1 MGHPRLF
8 TDLIV
13 IFGIAMLIAFLM
25 RKLRQ
30 PTIIG
35 YLLTGVLAGPH
46 GFGLIP
52 ETEGVEVLAEVG
64 VALLLFTIGLEFSF
78 EKLAKMRDVILGAGA
93 MQVGITILSVTGA
106 LLLFQFPARPAVFWG
121 FLVAASSTAIVIKM
135 LQERGEMFTV
145 HGRIILGILLFQ
157 DICVVPMMALA
168 PALAAPGA
176 GHALTI
182 LVALVKSL
190 ALVSMIL
197 LGAKFLFPR
206 LLHAIVRLRSRELFV
221 IASIFFALGT
231 AWGASHFGLSLA
243 LGAFL
248 AGIVISESEYGHQIM
263 ADILPFRDSLNS
275 LFFVSVGM
283 LIQSKFV
290 WSQIWLLLG
299 ISALILVG
307 KAAAASVPVLI
318 MGYPLRLAT
327 VTGLSLAQ
335 VGEFSFVLLREGE
348 RLKLVPESHYQLFL
362 AASVITMMLT
372 PMMIAGA
379 EPISR
384 LLGSK
389 ARHRGKE
396 GHAAAAEKEHLHD
409 HVIICGY
416 GLNGR
421 RLSRLLQENN
431 IPYAVLEMNHRTVR
445 EARQQGIPIYFG
457 DVSNPEILHHVGI
470 ERARSVVFALSDPA
484 ILPRAISQAR
494 LLNANVHVIARTKRL
509 EDVRELRSAG
519 ATDVIAEELEA
530 WMEIVVRVLRLY
542 GMPRELVAAQLLN
555 LREGDYSMLREMPV
569 PGQPLQHLGHL
580 LPEVQVEMFFIIP
593 DTHVAGKKL
602 RELAIP
608 TRTGALVIAVV
619 RYSDVTHN
627 PSPDFVLE
635 PGDQVLVI
643 GTREQLDKTTQLFN
657 ADGIG
662 QALRLSSE

>member
-1 MGHPRLF
+1 MEHPRLF

-25 RKLRQ
+25 RKINQ

-35 YLLTGVLAGPH
+35 YLITGVLAGPH
-46 GFGLIP
+46 GFGLVP
-52 ETEGVEVLAEVG
+52 DTAGVEVLAEVG

-78 EKLAKMRDVILGAGA
+78 EKLAKMRDVILGAGT
-93 MQVGITILSVTGA
+93 MQVGLTIGSVTGV
-106 LLLFQFPARPAVFWG
+106 LLLGSFPAREAVFWG

-157 DICVVPMMALA
+157 DICVVPMMALV
-168 PALAAPGA
+168 PAMAAPGA
-176 GHALTI
+176 GQAVTI
-182 LVALVKSL
+182 LLALLKSL
-190 ALVSMIL
+190 ALISVIL
-197 LGAKFLFPR
+197 LGAKFLFPK
-206 LLHAIVRLRSRELFV
+206 LLHAIVLLRSRELFV

-231 AWGASHFGLSLA
+231 AWGASFFGLSLA

-283 LIQSKFV
+283 LIQFTFV
-290 WSQIWLLLG
+290 MKHWPLLLL
-299 ISALILVG
+299 ISAAILVG
-307 KAAAASVPVLI
+307 KAAAAAVPVLV
-318 MGYPLRLAT
+318 MGYPLRLAA
-327 VTGLSLAQ
+327 VTGLSIAQ
-335 VGEFSFVLLREGE
+335 VGEFSFVLLREGD
-348 RLKLVPESHYQLFL
+348 RLKLVPEAHYQTFL

-372 PMMIAGA
+372 PAMIMMGQ
-379 EPISR
+379 PVSR
-384 LLGSK
+384 WFGK
-389 ARHRGKE
+389 RTRHGE
-396 GHAAAAEKEHLHD
+396 GPVQDAKKEHLHD

-421 RLSRLLQENN
+421 RLARLLDENQ
-431 IPYAVLEMNHRTVR
+431 IPYVVLEMNYRTVR
-445 EARQQGIPIYFG
+445 EARREGIHIYFG
-457 DVSNPEILHHVGI
+457 DVSNPEILQHAGAVHA
-470 ERARSVVFALSDPA
+470 RAIVFALSDPA
-484 ILPRAISQAR
+484 ILPRAISNAR
-494 LLNANVHVIARTKRL
+494 LLSRNVHVIARTKRVH
-509 EDVRELRSAG
+509 EVSELREAG

-530 WMEIVVRVLRLY
+530 WMEIVVRVFRLY
-542 GMPRELVAAQLLN
+542 GMPRELVASQLLR

-569 PGQPLQHLGHL
+569 PGQPIQHLGQI

-593 DTHVAGKKL
+593 GAPSAGRTL
-602 RELAIP
+602 RELEIP
-608 TRTGALVIAVV
+608 TRAGVLVIAIV

-643 GTREQLDKTTQLFN
+643 GTREQLDKATRLFHPEP
-657 ADGIG
+657 A
-662 QALRLSSE
+662 RP

>member
-1 MGHPRLF
+1 MFAPDMEHPRLF
-8 TDLIV
+8 SDLII

-25 RKLRQ
+25 RKVNQ

-46 GFGLIP
+46 GFGLVP
-52 ETEGVEVLAEVG
+52 DSAGVEVLAEVG

-93 MQVGITILSVTGA
+93 MQVGITIASVIGV
-106 LLLFQFPARPAVFWG
+106 LLLFSFPMRDAAFWG
-121 FLVAASSTAIVIKM
+121 FLVAASSTAIVMKM
-135 LQERGEMFTV
+135 LQERGEMLTV

-157 DICVVPMMALA
+157 DICVVPMMTLV

-176 GHALTI
+176 GQVVTI
-182 LVALVKSL
+182 LLALLKSL
-190 ALVSMIL
+190 ALVSGIL
-197 LGAKFLFPR
+197 LGARFLFPK
-206 LLHAIVRLRSRELFV
+206 LLHAIVLMRSRELFV

-231 AWGASHFGLSLA
+231 AWGASYFGLSLA

-283 LIQSKFV
+283 LIQFSFV
-290 WSQIWLLLG
+290 MKHWGLLLAV
-299 ISALILVG
+299 SAVILVG
-307 KAAAASVPVLI
+307 KAAAASIPVLV
-318 MGYPLRLAT
+318 MGYPLRLAA

-335 VGEFSFVLLREGE
+335 VGEFSFVLLREGD
-348 RLKLVPESHYQLFL
+348 RLKLVPAEHYQTFL

-372 PMMIAGA
+372 PAMITLSQ
-379 EPISR
+379 PISR
-384 LLGSK
+384 WFTRRG
-389 ARHRGKE
+389 RHGETALADAK
-396 GHAAAAEKEHLHD
+396 KEHLHD

-421 RLSRLLQENN
+421 RLARLLDENQ
-431 IPYAVLEMNHRTVR
+431 IPYVVLEMNHRTVR
-445 EARQQGIPIYFG
+445 EARREGIHIYYG
-457 DVSNPEILHHVGI
+457 DVGNADILQHVGAVHA
-470 ERARSVVFALSDPA
+470 RAIVFALSDPA
-484 ILPRAISQAR
+484 ILPRAISNAR
-494 LLNANVHVIARTKRL
+494 LLSRNVHVIARTKRL
-509 EDVRELRSAG
+509 QEVAELREAG

-542 GMPRELVAAQLLN
+542 GMPRELVASQMQN
-555 LREGDYSMLREMPV
+555 MREGDYSMLREMPV
-569 PGQPLQHLGHL
+569 PGQPIQHLGQL

-593 DTHVAGKKL
+593 GSRADGKSL
-602 RELAIP
+602 RDLEIP

-627 PSPDFVLE
+627 PSSDFVLQ

-643 GTREQLDKTTQLFN
+643 GTREQLDKATKLFHPEP
-657 ADGIG
+657 
-662 QALRLSSE
+662 SHS

>member
-1 MGHPRLF
+1 MEHPRLF

-25 RKLRQ
+25 RKLNQ

-46 GFGLIP
+46 GFGLVP
-52 ETEGVEVLAEVG
+52 DPAGVEVLAEVG

-78 EKLAKMRDVILGAGA
+78 QKLAKMRDVILGAGA
-93 MQVGITILSVTGA
+93 MQVGITIAAVVSV
-106 LLLFQFPARPAVFWG
+106 LLVFQFTPREAVFWG
-121 FLVAASSTAIVIKM
+121 FLMAASSTAIVLKM

-145 HGRIILGILLFQ
+145 HGRIIMGILLFQ
-157 DICVVPMMALA
+157 DICVVPMMALL
-168 PALAAPGA
+168 PAMAAPGA
-176 GHALTI
+176 GQAVTI
-182 LVALVKSL
+182 LLALLKSL
-190 ALVSMIL
+190 ALISGIL
-197 LGAKFLFPR
+197 LGAKFLFPK
-206 LLHAIVRLRSRELFV
+206 LLHAIVLLRSRELFV

-231 AWGASHFGLSLA
+231 AWGASFFGLSLA

-248 AGIVISESEYGHQIM
+248 AGIVISESEYGPQIM

-283 LIQSKFV
+283 LIQSSFV
-290 WSQIWLLLG
+290 IRQWPVLAAISLVILLG
-299 ISALILVG
+299 KAT
-307 KAAAASVPVLI
+307 AAAIPVMI
-318 MGYPLRLAT
+318 MGYPLRLAV

-335 VGEFSFVLLREGE
+335 VGEFSFVLLREGD
-348 RLKLVPESHYQLFL
+348 RLKLVPEGHYQVFL

-372 PMMIAGA
+372 PTMIALGQ
-379 EPISR
+379 PMSR
-384 LLGSK
+384 LLG
-389 ARHRGKE
+389 RRGRQSE
-396 GHAAAAEKEHLHD
+396 GLIPDANREHLHD

-421 RLSRLLQENN
+421 RLARLLDENQ
-431 IPYAVLEMNHRTVR
+431 IPYVVLEMNHRTVR
-445 EARQQGIPIYFG
+445 EARRAGIHIYFG
-457 DVSNPEILHHVGI
+457 DVSNADILQHAGAVHA
-470 ERARSVVFALSDPA
+470 RAIVFALSDAA
-484 ILPRAISQAR
+484 ILPRAISNAR
-494 LLNANVHVIARTKRL
+494 VLSRNVHVIARTKRVQ
-509 EDVRELRSAG
+509 EVAELREAG

-569 PGQPLQHLGHL
+569 PGQPIQHLAKL

-593 DTHVAGKKL
+593 DAPSAGKSL
-602 RELAIP
+602 RAMEIP

-627 PSPDFVLE
+627 PSPDFVLQ

-643 GTREQLDKTTQLFN
+643 GTREQLAKATKLFQLDP
-657 ADGIG
+657 AHC
-662 QALRLSSE
+662 